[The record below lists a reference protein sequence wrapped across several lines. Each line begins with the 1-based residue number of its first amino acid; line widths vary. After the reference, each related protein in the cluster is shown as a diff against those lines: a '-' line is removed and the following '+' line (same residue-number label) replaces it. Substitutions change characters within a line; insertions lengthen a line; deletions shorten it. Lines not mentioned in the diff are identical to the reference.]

1 MFKFEKNIT
10 GHVQK
15 YSSKLENNIQSCFSI
30 FRAYITATRQCV
42 AQANSWSLEELYL
55 DIYIGDTDDTISMDD
70 FSFGIEK
77 LKLQGAACVNNE
89 LQICSS
95 IMTDLHVA
103 RLRWLN
109 KTQVPQGIKG
119 KKDKTI
125 KLPVYLNATR
135 SEVLFT
141 ADFSIANDHDQQV
154 YYERGV
160 ALIASTTLN

>member
-1 MFKFEKNIT
+1 M
-10 GHVQK
+10 
-15 YSSKLENNIQSCFSI
+15 
-30 FRAYITATRQCV
+30 

-55 DIYIGDTDDTISMDD
+55 DILIGNLNDPISMDD

-77 LKLQGAACVNNE
+77 LKLQGGTCHNNQ
-89 LQICSS
+89 LKISGD

-109 KTQVPQGIKG
+109 KTQIPMESA
-119 KKDKTI
+119 KKTEKTI
-125 KLPVYLNATR
+125 NLPVYLNATR
-135 SEVLFT
+135 SDVLFT
-141 ADFSIANDHDQQV
+141 ANFAVAPDQNEPA

>member
-1 MFKFEKNIT
+1 MTLLYF
-10 GHVQK
+10 
-15 YSSKLENNIQSCFSI
+15 I

-55 DIYIGDTDDTISMDD
+55 DIYIGNNDDAISMDD

-77 LKLQGAACVNNE
+77 LKLQGGTCINNQ
-89 LQICSS
+89 LKISAD

-109 KTQVPQGIKG
+109 KNQTSKDA
-119 KKDKTI
+119 KKQERTI
-125 KLPVYLNATR
+125 NLPVYLNATR
-135 SEVLFT
+135 SDVLFT
-141 ADFSIANDHDQQV
+141 ADFAVSQGENEQV